1 MPNKAMRTFSE
12 RMDMTP
18 KVMAA
23 ILMPV
28 RMVTKI
34 DVYFGRSPNNLIF
47 CLPTREPIFIA
58 KIGNDAA
65 HDG

>member
-1 MPNKAMRTFSE
+1 
-12 RMDMTP
+12 
-18 KVMAA
+18 MAA

-47 CLPTREPIFIA
+47 CLPTREPILSPR
-58 KIGNDAA
+58 
-65 HDG
+65 